1 MNSPV
6 TDTHRAVLAALADTV
21 VPSLDRS
28 DDPTRFWSLGG
39 SDLHADV
46 AVGFTVVELPEQQ
59 RAGMLAL
66 LDGLHAQGFVA
77 ASQSARERLIGD
89 FAQLGPQPAA
99 AMNALV
105 SLTLAVAYAGPD
117 PQTASN
123 PMWEGFG
130 YPGAPR
136 IEPGGDEAPVPF
148 VPDGP
153 ELSADVCVVGSG
165 AGGGLIAGVLA

>member
-1 MNSPV
+1 MNSRV

-46 AVGFTVVELPEQQ
+46 AVGFTLAELPEQQ

-89 FAQLGPQPAA
+89 RK
-99 AMNALV
+99 
-105 SLTLAVAYAGPD
+105 S
-117 PQTASN
+117 
-123 PMWEGFG
+123 
-130 YPGAPR
+130 
-136 IEPGGDEAPVPF
+136 
-148 VPDGP
+148 
-153 ELSADVCVVGSG
+153 VV
-165 AGGGLIAGVLA
+165 